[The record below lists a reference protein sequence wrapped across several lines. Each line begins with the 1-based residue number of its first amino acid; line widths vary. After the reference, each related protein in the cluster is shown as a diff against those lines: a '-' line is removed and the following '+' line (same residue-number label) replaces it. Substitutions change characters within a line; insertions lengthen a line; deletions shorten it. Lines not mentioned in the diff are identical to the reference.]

1 MFIFFATSERWGSMM
16 TRYPAQSV
24 EMLPLPQTVQLS
36 PSTTRWHSLQTLTSF
51 FLAAA
56 TLTTLLFLLLL
67 LLCKVFFEPL
77 GGSEA
82 RLPHG
87 QADLAVPGLP
97 LV

>member
-24 EMLPLPQTVQLS
+24 EMFPLPQTVQLS

-56 TLTTLLFLLLL
+56 TLTTLLLLL

>member
-24 EMLPLPQTVQLS
+24 EMFPLPQIVQLS

-56 TLTTLLFLLLL
+56 TLTTLLLLLLL

-77 GGSEA
+77 GGSET